1 MKFKFHNRTVK
12 RLEKSVQKA
21 TELNNFRLFKIAKSL
36 LMVANDTS
44 IADIAS
50 FFNLSE
56 RHPSFLGLHFQLIQ
70 A

>member
-44 IADIAS
+44 
-50 FFNLSE
+50 L
-56 RHPSFLGLHFQLIQ
+56 LILQ
-70 A
+70 VF